1 MKTVNIQIGLYSFN
15 ELSNE
20 SKQLAILEHG
30 NLLNSLPQEFED
42 EDGKM
47 VSEYIDHSDEEI
59 IDNILANPYYFFENG
74 ELAKT
79 CTYVGKHQKAGV
91 TEFTFM
97 GNTYE
102 I

>member
-1 MKTVNIQIGLYSFN
+1 MKTVNIQISLYSFN

-30 NLLNSLPQEFED
+30 NFLNSLPQEFED

-59 IDNILANPYYFFENG
+59 IDNILANEYYFFENG